1 MGINISR
8 HSNPIQLKLNFFKDI
23 QASKWIVYC
32 NFKLYYKLHLKYMK
46 IFVTGSSGFI
56 GFHLSKKLLEKGH
69 NVHGFDSMNNYYDV
83 KIKKAR
89 LKILNEYKKFSFT
102 KNKLENNKILSKSI
116 LKFKPRVIVHLAAQA
131 GVRYSIEKP
140 RVYLDSNI
148 TGTYNIIELA
158 KKVNVKHL
166 LIASSSSVYGANK
179 KLPFKE
185 TDKTETQIS
194 IYAAT
199 KKSTESIAHSYS
211 HIWKIPITMLRFF
224 TVYGPW
230 GRPDMALFK
239 FTKGITNRKKIDIY
253 NNGKMYRDFTYI
265 DDIVNGI
272 NALINKAP
280 NLNQLGKIRNDSLS
294 PVAPFRILNIGNTKK
309 VYLLDFINALEKELG
324 RKAIRNYMPM
334 QKGDVKMT
342 VSDTTLLKKLTG
354 YNPKVNYKTGI
365 KKFLEWYSVYYKINN
380 K

>member
-1 MGINISR
+1 M
-8 HSNPIQLKLNFFKDI
+8 
-23 QASKWIVYC
+23 
-32 NFKLYYKLHLKYMK
+32 
-46 IFVTGSSGFI
+46 
-56 GFHLSKKLLEKGH
+56 
-69 NVHGFDSMNNYYDV
+69 
-83 KIKKAR
+83 
-89 LKILNEYKKFSFT
+89 
-102 KNKLENNKILSKSI
+102 
-116 LKFKPRVIVHLAAQA
+116 
-131 GVRYSIEKP
+131 
-140 RVYLDSNI
+140 
-148 TGTYNIIELA
+148 
-158 KKVNVKHL
+158 

-185 TDKTETQIS
+185 IDKTETQLS

-199 KKSTESIAHSYS
+199 KKSTESMAHSYS
-211 HIWKIPITMLRFF
+211 HIWKVPITMLRFF

-239 FTKGITNRKKIDIY
+239 FTKGIINKKKIDIY

-272 NALINKAP
+272 NALINKVP
-280 NLNQLGKIRNDSLS
+280 NLNKLGKIRNDSLS

-365 KKFLEWYSVYYKINN
+365 KKFLEWYLVYYKINN

>member
-1 MGINISR
+1 
-8 HSNPIQLKLNFFKDI
+8 
-23 QASKWIVYC
+23 
-32 NFKLYYKLHLKYMK
+32 MK

-83 KIKKAR
+83 RLKKAR
-89 LKILNEYKKFSFT
+89 LKILKKYKKFSFT
-102 KNKLENNKILSKSI
+102 KSKLENNKILSGSI
-116 LKFKPRVIVHLAAQA
+116 LKFKPKVIVHLAAQA
-131 GVRYSIEKP
+131 GVRYSIENP

-148 TGTYNIIELA
+148 TATYNIIELA
-158 KKVNVKHL
+158 KKVKIKHL

-185 TDKTETQIS
+185 TDKTETQLS

-199 KKSTESIAHSYS
+199 KKSTESIAHSCS

-239 FTKGITNRKKIDIY
+239 FTKGIINKKKIDIY
-253 NNGKMYRDFTYI
+253 NKGKMYRDFTYI

-280 NLNQLGKIRNDSLS
+280 NLKQLGKIRNDSLS
-294 PVAPFRILNIGNTKK
+294 PLAPFRILNIGNTKK

-354 YNPKVNYKTGI
+354 YNPKTDYKIGI
-365 KKFLEWYSVYYKINN
+365 KNFLKWYLLYYKLNN
-380 K
+380 KN